1 MRRQSNWPTTTIGKS
16 SYLRGRIGWQGL
28 RAAEFKE
35 DGPYLVTGTD
45 FVKGKINWDTCYHV
59 SEERYAEAA
68 YIHIRDDD
76 VLVTKDG
83 TIGKIAL
90 VENCPEKTVLN
101 SGVFL
106 LRCKDGSYNHSFIS
120 HILQSQL
127 FRKFLDDNLA
137 GSTIQHLYQYIFERF
152 EFPVPN
158 LCEQTKIAEILS
170 TVDQAIDQ
178 TEALIAKQQRIKTGL
193 MQDLL
198 TRGIDENGNL
208 RSEETHE
215 FKDSPLGRIP
225 VEWEGAY
232 FQSCIS
238 GSPKNGIYKP
248 QSAYGEQGTPII
260 RIDGFSHGDRI
271 KAQSYRRVR
280 LSKPEVEQFS
290 LRYGDILINRVNS
303 IQYLGKTALVEHL
316 PEITVFE
323 SNMMRLAINP
333 QRMLP
338 EFALL
343 ILTSSATLEH
353 FLSSAKLAIAQA
365 SINQN
370 DVNSLRVQL
379 PPLEEQHAIYERMV
393 SIDDSIR
400 DTLLS
405 LKKLRQIKT
414 ALMQDLLTGKVSIS
428 PLLTDTEGSTGSD

>member
-1 MRRQSNWPTTTIGKS
+1 MSRQSNWPTTTIGKS

-28 RAAEFKE
+28 RASEFKE

-45 FVKGKINWDTCYHV
+45 FVRGKINWDTCYHV

-68 YIHIRDDD
+68 YIHIRDGD

-83 TIGKIAL
+83 TIGKIAH

-101 SGVFL
+101 SGIFL

-120 HILQSQL
+120 YLLQSKL
-127 FRKFLDDNLA
+127 FRKFLDDNLS

-158 LCEQTKIAEILS
+158 PCEQAKIAEILS
-170 TVDQAIDQ
+170 TVDQAIEQ
-178 TEALIAKQQRIKTGL
+178 TESLIAKQQRIKIGL
-193 MQDLL
+193 VQDLL
-198 TRGIDENGNL
+198 TRGLDENGNL

-225 VEWEGAY
+225 VEWESGY
-232 FQSCIS
+232 FRSCIS

-280 LSKPEVEQFS
+280 LSKLEIDQFS
-290 LRYGDILINRVNS
+290 LRCGDILINRVNS

-316 PEITVFE
+316 PEVTVFE
-323 SNMMRLAINP
+323 SNMMRLTIDP
-333 QRMLP
+333 QQMSP

-343 ILTSSATLEH
+343 ILTSSSASEH

-379 PPLEEQHAIYERMV
+379 PPLDEQYAICERMV

-400 DTLLS
+400 NTLLS
-405 LKKLRQIKT
+405 LKKLRQIKV
-414 ALMQDLLTGKVSIS
+414 ALMQDLLTGKVSVA
-428 PLLTDTEGSTGSD
+428 PLLPGLT

>member
-1 MRRQSNWPTTTIGKS
+1 MLASTMMRVSHNSDYDTGYFYYALKGWED
-16 SYLRGRIGWQGL
+16 YL
-28 RAAEFKE
+28 
-35 DGPYLVTGTD
+35 
-45 FVKGKINWDTCYHV
+45 KGQT
-59 SEERYAEAA
+59 
-68 YIHIRDDD
+68 
-76 VLVTKDG
+76 
-83 TIGKIAL
+83 
-90 VENCPEKTVLN
+90 
-101 SGVFL
+101 
-106 LRCKDGSYNHSFIS
+106 
-120 HILQSQL
+120 
-127 FRKFLDDNLA
+127 A
-137 GSTIQHLYQYIFERF
+137 GSGIPHVDKEIFGALSLSNYQK
-152 EFPVPN
+152 P
-158 LCEQTKIAEILS
+158 EQTKIAEILS
-170 TVDQAIDQ
+170 TVDQAIEQ

-225 VEWEGAY
+225 VEWESAY

-238 GSPKNGIYKP
+238 GGPKNGIYKP

-271 KAQSYRRVR
+271 KAQSHRRVR

-316 PEITVFE
+316 PEVTVFE
-323 SNMMRLAINP
+323 SNMMRLAIDP

-365 SINQN
+365 SINQD

-379 PPLEEQHAIYERMV
+379 PPLEEQHTLCERMV

-414 ALMQDLLTGKVSIS
+414 ALMQDLLTGKVSVA
-428 PLLTDTEGSTGSD
+428 PLLTDTEGSV

>member
-1 MRRQSNWPTTTIGKS
+1 MSRQSNWPITTIGKS

-35 DGPYLVTGTD
+35 GGPYLVTGTD
-45 FVKGKINWDTCYHV
+45 FVGGKINWDTCYHV

-68 YIHIRDDD
+68 YIHIRDSD

-101 SGVFL
+101 SGIFL
-106 LRCKDGSYNHSFIS
+106 LRCKDGSYNHSFIG
-120 HILQSQL
+120 HILQSQI
-127 FRKFLDDNLA
+127 FQKFLDDNLA
-137 GSTIQHLYQYIFERF
+137 GSTIQHLYQYIFEGF

-158 LCEQTKIAEILS
+158 PCEQTKIAEILS
-170 TVDQAIDQ
+170 TVDQAIEQ
-178 TEALIAKQQRIKTGL
+178 TETLIAKQQRIKTGL

-198 TRGIDENGNL
+198 TRGIDEHGNL
-208 RSEETHE
+208 RSEDTHE

-225 VEWEGAY
+225 VEWESGY

-248 QSAYGEQGTPII
+248 QSAYGEQGTPIV

-271 KAQSYRRVR
+271 KAQSYRRIR
-280 LSKPEVEQFS
+280 LSKPEIEQFS
-290 LRYGDILINRVNS
+290 LGYGDILINRVNS
-303 IQYLGKTALVEHL
+303 IQYLGKTALVEHP
-316 PEITVFE
+316 PEVTVFE
-323 SNMMRLAINP
+323 SNMMRLTIDP

-343 ILTSSATLEH
+343 ILTSSATSEH

-379 PPLEEQHAIYERMV
+379 PHLEEQHAICERMV

-405 LKKLRQIKT
+405 LKKLRQIKV
-414 ALMQDLLTGKVSIS
+414 ALMQDLLTGKVSVS
-428 PLLTDTEGSTGSD
+428 PLLTDAESDT